1 MKYYTLDILEEGTGF
16 PQASAQFTVPNMKH
30 YTLDILEEGTGF
42 PQASAQYTVP
52 NISQLQHLKI
62 TYLYL
67 RDPLDKTFCIFFH
80 FSLICS

>member
-52 NISQLQHLKI
+52 NMK
-62 TYLYL
+62 TLYL
-67 RDPLDKTFCIFFH
+67 RYPRRDRIASSFCSVYSPKHENI
-80 FSLICS
+80 IP